1 MDPALSGGDGRAEG
15 EPPAEAKSNYDVQ
28 DFPVNLIVTHIAGTG
43 ENASGR
49 RARRRSGKGAPTTA
63 AEDIPEERSLLDS
76 WSVQL
81 NQVCR
86 WSELRNDRNVE
97 IDGVSRLKVYKDGF
111 AFESSVREQLRRQTH

>member
-1 MDPALSGGDGRAEG
+1 MDSALSGGDGKAEG
-15 EPPAEAKSNYDVQ
+15 EEPPAEAKSNYDVQ
-28 DFPVNLIVTHIAGTG
+28 DFPVNLIVTHVAGT
-43 ENASGR
+43 EERSR
-49 RARRRSGKGAPTTA
+49 HRSGKGAPA
-63 AEDIPEERSLLDS
+63 ATEEIPGRRSLLLLDS

-111 AFESSVREQLRRQTH
+111 AFESSVREDLRQTH